1 MTTKEKL
8 NKIQT
13 VLEENL
19 DLIWIDKT
27 VYNHH
32 TECYH
37 TAGAFDFENDRH
49 TYAYLKDNKN
59 KSYLARV
66 VLNDEKFIITM
77 NGMTIDAS
85 EHWLELLSQE
95 AVEISTI

>member
-19 DLIWIDKT
+19 DLVWVDRT

-32 TECYH
+32 TKIYR
-37 TAGAFDFENDRH
+37 TADIFDFENDRH
-49 TYAYLKDNKN
+49 TYVYLKDSKN

-85 EHWLELLSQE
+85 EHWLELLSE
-95 AVEISTI
+95 DLIVASNK